1 MNWPPRSTICKSYFI
16 QDSCN
21 SFLRSAI
28 PYKTI
33 MFKVTTRPP
42 TSALFPSQDE
52 APSTHRKHPAEL
64 DGMDID
70 DLGEGPSSLASVVT
84 PGEVITSAKEFMR
97 YVPLI
102 VENLN
107 CADLDRGHGT
117 YVEDESVVSSVTG
130 TIEKVNKL
138 ISVRALKARYAQFSQ
153 PRS

>member
-1 MNWPPRSTICKSYFI
+1 MNWPPRSTICESDFI

-21 SFLRSAI
+21 SVLPPTI
-28 PYKTI
+28 PHKVS

-42 TSALFPSQDE
+42 TSALLPSQDE

-70 DLGEGPSSLASVVT
+70 DLGEGPSSLAGVVT

-102 VENLN
+102 V
-107 CADLDRGHGT
+107 
-117 YVEDESVVSSVTG
+117 
-130 TIEKVNKL
+130 
-138 ISVRALKARYAQFSQ
+138 
-153 PRS
+153 